1 MRTANCASTAP
12 RVLHH
17 VDIAMRVALA
27 SVLLVQFGVSFDPFC
42 GAAMLNR
49 VRYRCEALFA

>member
-1 MRTANCASTAP
+1 
-12 RVLHH
+12 
-17 VDIAMRVALA
+17 MRVALA